1 MTRRDLVVV
10 GLLTFFTC
18 GIYALI
24 WQYKTTDELKAVTRR
39 DLNPGLE
46 VLLTLVTCGLFGIYA
61 HYRNAQLVTEQMKA
75 WRGAHEDKSTLVLVL
90 DLASLVVGVTWVA
103 AVLVLQ
109 DELNKL
115 AEAVPASGVM
125 TVDPQR
131 VG

>member
-10 GLLTFFTC
+10 ALLTVFTC
-18 GIYALI
+18 GLYALY
-24 WQYKTTDELKAVTRR
+24 WQYKTTDELKAVTGK

-46 VLLTLVTCGLFGIYA
+46 LLLSLVTCGIFSIYA
-61 HYRNAQLVTEQMKA
+61 HYRNAQLVTERMRALK
-75 WRGAHEDKSTLVLVL
+75 GAHEDKATMVLAL

-103 AVLVLQ
+103 AVVILQ

-115 AEAVPASGVM
+115 AEAQPTGVTVSG
-125 TVDPQR
+125 PER